1 MEPTGIP
8 EVEPSESSEVSKAP
22 EPGPETPLASPP
34 KNNGG
39 LGETLRSLLVIL
51 LAVFCIRIFI
61 GEATMIPTGSMENT
75 ILIGDHVFLDK
86 LPYGP
91 QIPYTSLRLP
101 SLKAVRRGDIIAFH
115 YPLNPSLLYVKR
127 VIGVGGDVIRI
138 VNDQVYRN
146 GERLTEPYVV
156 YNPNEV
162 SQFSENFPP
171 PLDEVDTLVSEGIVY
186 PVWARQMP
194 EYIGSSG
201 LRVPK
206 GYYFVM
212 GDNRDNSSDSR
223 FWGFVPVKNVVGEPL
238 FVYWSYNAP
247 SKEWLDESLE
257 GRLRFDGSIIAN
269 FFQNTR
275 WRRIGKLFENPR
287 VK

>member
-8 EVEPSESSEVSKAP
+8 EVDPSESSPAP
-22 EPGPETPLASPP
+22 EPGPEAPPASPR

-39 LGETLRSLLVIL
+39 SLGETLRSLLIIL
-51 LAVFCIRIFI
+51 VGVFCIRIFI
-61 GEATMIPTGSMENT
+61 GEATMIPTGSMEDT

-101 SLKAVRRGDIIAFH
+101 SLKAVHRGDIIAFH

-127 VIGVGGDVIRI
+127 VMGVGGDVIRI
-138 VNDQVYRN
+138 MDDQVYRN
-146 GERLTEPYVV
+146 GKRLTEPYAV
-156 YNPNEV
+156 YNPNGV
-162 SQFSENFPP
+162 SEFSENFPP
-171 PLDEVDTLVSEGIVY
+171 PLDEVDSLVAEGIVD
-186 PVWARQMP
+186 PAWARNMP

-206 GYYFVM
+206 GYFFVM

-223 FWGFVPVKNVVGEPL
+223 FWGFVPAKNVVGEPL

-247 SKEWLDESLE
+247 SSEWLDESLE
-257 GRLRFDGSIIAN
+257 
-269 FFQNTR
+269 
-275 WRRIGKLFENPR
+275 
-287 VK
+287 